1 LQYGGVGSKEVKV
14 NGKIIKITNLLGMS
28 IPMGDIQENPFD
40 ILDKIIKDANKHD
53 IHIVDFHC
61 ETTSEKNA
69 LFLKFAGKVSA
80 ILGTH
85 THVQTADEKI
95 FNHTAYIT
103 DVGMTGA
110 SLGVI
115 GADANEILPVF
126 EGKKTKFILKP
137 STTSY
142 QFSAILLEFNKDNTV
157 KTISRVLKY
166 EQ

>member
-1 LQYGGVGSKEVKV
+1 
-14 NGKIIKITNLLGMS
+14 MS
-28 IPMGDIQENPFD
+28 IPMGDIQESPVKT
-40 ILDKIIKDANKHD
+40 LTKIIKETDKHD

-95 FNHTAYIT
+95 LKNTAYIT
-103 DVGMTGA
+103 DVGMTGG

-115 GADANEILPVF
+115 GADAEEILPVF
-126 EGKKTKFILKP
+126 DGTKAKFILKP
-137 STTSY
+137 SDTPY
-142 QFSAILLEFNKDNTV
+142 QFSAVLLEFDKDN
-157 KTISRVLKY
+157 KTKAIHRVLKY